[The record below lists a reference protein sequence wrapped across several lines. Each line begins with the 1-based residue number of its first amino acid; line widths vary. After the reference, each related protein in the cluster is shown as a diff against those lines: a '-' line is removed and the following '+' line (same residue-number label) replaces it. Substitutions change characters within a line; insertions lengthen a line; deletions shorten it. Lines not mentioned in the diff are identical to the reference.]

1 MLRLIEFGMLHNYHN
16 NGNSIKDIAE
26 AEIIID
32 VLGNWTGNIKIVSE
46 KISDYF
52 RTFITFLC

>member
-1 MLRLIEFGMLHNYHN
+1 MLRLVVFCMLHNYNN

-32 VLGNWTGNIKIVSE
+32 VLRNWIGNMKIVSE
-46 KISDYF
+46 
-52 RTFITFLC
+52 

>member
-1 MLRLIEFGMLHNYHN
+1 MLGLIVFGMLHNYIY

-32 VLGNWTGNIKIVSE
+32 MLRNWTGNMKIVSE
-46 KISDYF
+46 
-52 RTFITFLC
+52 